1 MMKGP
6 IYSRRVKEGGAAV
19 PAVDARQLSDQG
31 EYPLGLL
38 CHGQCSGTRG
48 VLAFVHAGN
57 LVLAL
62 SALPPD
68 LSQAYV
74 SFCNW

>member
-1 MMKGP
+1 MMKGS
-6 IYSRRVKEGGAAV
+6 IYSRRVKKEEAVV
-19 PAVDARQLSDQG
+19 PAVGARQLSDQG
-31 EYPLGLL
+31 KYPLGLL

-48 VLAFVHAGN
+48 ALTFVHAGN

-62 SALPPD
+62 SVLPPD

-74 SFCNW
+74 AFCDW

>member
-6 IYSRRVKEGGAAV
+6 IYSRMVKKEEAAV
-19 PAVDARQLSDQG
+19 PAVGVRQLSDHG

-38 CHGQCSGTRG
+38 CREGCSGTRG
-48 VLAFVHAGN
+48 ALTFVHAGN

-74 SFCNW
+74 AFCDW